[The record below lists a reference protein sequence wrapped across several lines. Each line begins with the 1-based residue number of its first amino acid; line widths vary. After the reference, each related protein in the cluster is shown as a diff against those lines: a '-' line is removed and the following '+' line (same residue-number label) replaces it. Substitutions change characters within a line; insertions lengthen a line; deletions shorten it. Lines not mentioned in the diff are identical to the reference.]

1 MGIQGVLGANPWEE
15 ASGLDPEAVHRRP
28 SGRHSGAGP
37 VVGADWLRANVFE
50 PRFLTAVAGFSL
62 LWTWYFVLSAD
73 LVGILTGNGIPRA
86 VAATAFGIVGGVS
99 VAGRVASGE
108 FADRIGTRV
117 TLTAGVAVAA
127 GAMVALPWIGSTL
140 PMYALLIAFGAGLG
154 AVAPL
159 FSPVVISRF
168 GPQNATAIV
177 GAFTVGQAVT
187 AFSAPVVLSLLR
199 SASGGY
205 ALPLVVLGCVTL
217 IGGGLFYR
225 GTAPGPAKE

>member
-1 MGIQGVLGANPWEE
+1 
-15 ASGLDPEAVHRRP
+15 
-28 SGRHSGAGP
+28 